1 MENEKDYA
9 RLIAAQNTAAR
20 EFEIKKIQNTLTE
33 EHRRKNMMAIAS
45 GVMIA
50 GLVASM
56 HFSGI
61 DPNEALAVEMK
72 ALNSFEALKQYFSMF
87 TPATYAAA
95 IGTVVSLEAFIKH
108 AREYKKANQD
118 FYAMMDSVP
127 EDYQDVVESQ
137 ARSR

>member
-33 EHRRKNMMAIAS
+33 EHKRKNIMAIVS
-45 GVMIA
+45 GIMIA
-50 GLVASM
+50 GLTASV

-61 DPNEALAVEMK
+61 DPTEALAVEMK
-72 ALNSFEALKQYFSMF
+72 ALNSFEALKQYLSML

-95 IGTVVSLEAFIKH
+95 IGMAGSISAYIKH
-108 AREYKKANQD
+108 ARNYKKANQD

-127 EDYQDVVESQ
+127 EDYQDVVEAQ
-137 ARSR
+137 ARNR